1 MQRTM
6 AMNFK
11 YVLKLY
17 VLTVTKNVMKFNLPA
32 FEEENQVENINK
44 HKCKTFLSVMGFIT
58 FMLEFQYYACN
69 IVNTTMFVNLSYLEL
84 TCTK

>member
-17 VLTVTKNVMKFNLPA
+17 VLTVTKKVMKFNLPA

-44 HKCKTFLSVMGFIT
+44 HKCKTFLSV
-58 FMLEFQYYACN
+58 
-69 IVNTTMFVNLSYLEL
+69 
-84 TCTK
+84 

>member
-17 VLTVTKNVMKFNLPA
+17 VLTVTKKVMKFNLPA
-32 FEEENQVENINK
+32 FEEENQVEK
-44 HKCKTFLSVMGFIT
+44 HK
-58 FMLEFQYYACN
+58 
-69 IVNTTMFVNLSYLEL
+69 
-84 TCTK
+84 

>member
-1 MQRTM
+1 MQGIM
-6 AMNFK
+6 AMDFK

-17 VLTVTKNVMKFNLPA
+17 VLTVSKKVMKFNLPA
-32 FEEENQVENINK
+32 FEEEDQVENINK

-69 IVNTTMFVNLSYLEL
+69 IVNTTLLSI
-84 TCTK
+84 